1 MKLKNVFD
9 EKEGILFLQVRRGRL
24 KEKHFFYREN
34 WRIFNKK
41 VQPSHC
47 FGFAKNLVWLV
58 YLSIFWRGEL
68 TKFRMARGRLTPWN
82 FTFSHKNSV
91 PLESEL
97 FRRPLNIFLTLY
109 FVIVCS
115 TKIKKKKHVQVQSWE
130 LPRIWTL
137 QCRRFNHRSGVRV
150 SKMIKCT
157 INLSQNEQRLFSW
170 MLYYSIVVVSL
181 TNGFFPRSV

>member
-1 MKLKNVFD
+1 MFWIREKSRMACLPFYFTEEVKIPNFEWLEGDWPHETLLFTQKLGSLRK
-9 EKEGILFLQVRRGRL
+9 Q
-24 KEKHFFYREN
+24 
-34 WRIFNKK
+34 
-41 VQPSHC
+41 
-47 FGFAKNLVWLV
+47 A
-58 YLSIFWRGEL
+58 FWRPL
-68 TKFRMARGRLTPWN
+68 T
-82 FTFSHKNSV
+82 
-91 PLESEL
+91 
-97 FRRPLNIFLTLY
+97 IFLTLY
-109 FVIVCS
+109 FVIVCW